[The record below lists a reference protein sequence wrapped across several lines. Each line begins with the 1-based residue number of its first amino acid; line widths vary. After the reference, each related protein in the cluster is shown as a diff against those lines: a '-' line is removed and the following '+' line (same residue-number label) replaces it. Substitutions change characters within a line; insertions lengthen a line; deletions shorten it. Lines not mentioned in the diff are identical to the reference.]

1 MLFPE
6 FKNFKKP
13 SAIPGFGIAMGF
25 TIFYLSLIVIIPL
38 SGLLFATAKVGFA
51 DFIKIAIDRR
61 LLQAYKI
68 SFNCSLIAT
77 LINAFFGTIL
87 SWVLVRYKFFGKK
100 ILDAVI
106 DLPFALPTA
115 VAGIALTALYSTN
128 GWIGKY
134 FNDFGIKIAFTPLG
148 IIIALTF
155 IGLPFVV
162 RTVQPILEDLEK
174 DVEEAATS
182 LGANRLQIFTRIIL
196 PHIFPALITG
206 CAMAFVRALGEY
218 GSVIFIAGNMP
229 YFSELVPLMIMIKLE
244 QYDYASANTIAVVML
259 TISFFS
265 LFVINHLQRWSYNK
279 INSK

>member
-1 MLFPE
+1 MLFPK